1 MKERFCVGDLA
12 MIDPGYHSGI
22 WLSHWFSGGS
32 VPEIGHIGCG
42 EVVVVLE
49 VEEENVLVMS
59 RGGIVGWTWLDRLVE
74 L

>member
-1 MKERFCVGDLA
+1 M
-12 MIDPGYHSGI
+12 
-22 WLSHWFSGGS
+22 
-32 VPEIGHIGCG
+32 PEIGHIGCG